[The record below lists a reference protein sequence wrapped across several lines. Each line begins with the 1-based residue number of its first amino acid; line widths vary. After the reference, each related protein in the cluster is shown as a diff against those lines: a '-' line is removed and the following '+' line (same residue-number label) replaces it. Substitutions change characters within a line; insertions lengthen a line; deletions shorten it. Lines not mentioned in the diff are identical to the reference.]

1 MTRKLYPKIF
11 LALILICFTSCE
23 NVGSKGFNSSI
34 LSLLNVSNLGSQTNG
49 QALNSAAMDSGS
61 FSHSLDYIGSEQDRR
76 IQLGSKSYAGTT
88 DRIFVDGLGREAYFR
103 GFNISGNTKM
113 LSDGF
118 KPFRNTADAENA
130 FSLLGKSAGSNIVRF
145 LIAWE
150 GVNPSADTID
160 YAYLDT
166 VILQIKAAIARRMY
180 ILLDYHQD
188 LFSRHLFNK
197 GSWYTGNGAP
207 AWVLPSGSYPQESCG
222 ICFTWG
228 QNLFSNEAVRRGF
241 RNFWNNAPFSAAN
254 KSRNLQTEYIWQVGK
269 ALSYIKNNLSSQ
281 EFDYVLGLDPFN
293 EPADGGMEGLTPA
306 QWDNQKLW
314 PFYYKIRQT
323 LDQNGWEKKWVYAEP
338 MVFWNTNFG
347 GIATGGGYLTSKPG
361 QGFVFNSHFYDA
373 GRLSL
378 DLTGIDNGTYF
389 KALDEIRKEA
399 RFLDIPVFL
408 SEFGMKLK
416 GVGAQ
421 DTGRLISGVY
431 QAMEI
436 SDVQQTTKTR
446 FADFYNPVVSGT
458 EWHWDYYY
466 DNHKEYMNGNTSK
479 LLTAKDS
486 WNDEDF
492 SVIGN
497 YGTKANMDFHVL
509 QRGYPRKIQGSL
521 MSFYYNTIGY
531 DTWNNVFQWGAVR
544 PTDTGASY
552 FGDRRFIVVIWT
564 GKRSDAP
571 TEVYFPPHF
580 SSSDIVLITDK
591 TIYNKGIPISPQNR
605 SNEAVLIPDP
615 NRVSGSGNI
624 LAVWDDLDPD
634 EDPENSVHFLVAVD
648 GAGVTYSDSL
658 LSSIQ
663 NELKSRVLVQ
673 KKSPIYLIGKM
684 TYSGYPS
691 K

>member
-1 MTRKLYPKIF
+1 MTPKLYMKI
-11 LALILICFTSCE
+11 LMALMIVCFSSCG
-23 NVGSKGFNSSI
+23 NVGSGNIDNSVF
-34 LSLLNVSNLGSQTNG
+34 SLLNISQSEGQTNKYEVN
-49 QALNSAAMDSGS
+49 AATDSATV
-61 FSHSLDYIGSEQDRR
+61 SHSLDYIGSESDRK
-76 IQLGSKSYAGTT
+76 ILLGTKSYSGST
-88 DRIFVDGLGREAYFR
+88 DRIFVDGLGRETYFR
-103 GFNISGNTKM
+103 GFNLAGNTKL

-130 FSLLGKSAGSNIVRF
+130 FSLLGQSAGSNMVRY

-150 GVNPSADTID
+150 GVHPSVDTID
-160 YAYLDT
+160 YAYLDA
-166 VILQIKAAIARRMY
+166 VILQLKAAAARRMY

-188 LFSRHLFNK
+188 LFSRYLFNK

-207 AWVLPSGSYPQESCG
+207 AWIISGGSYPQESCG

-228 QNLFSNEAVRRGF
+228 QNLFTNEAVRRGF
-241 RNFWNNAPFSAAN
+241 RNFWNNAPISVPN
-254 KSRNLQTEYIWQVGK
+254 GTRNMQTEYIWQIGK
-269 ALSYIKNNLSSQ
+269 VLSYIKNNLSSQ

-293 EPADGGMEGLTPA
+293 EPADGGMEGLSPA

-314 PFYYKIRQT
+314 PFYYKVRQS
-323 LDQNGWEKKWVYAEP
+323 LDQNGWENKWVYAEP

-421 DTGRLISGVY
+421 DTARLISGVY

-436 SDVQQTTKTR
+436 SDQQQSKKTR

-479 LLTAKDS
+479 LLTAKDA

-497 YGTKANMDFHVL
+497 YGTKSNMDFHVL

-531 DTWNNVFQWGAVR
+531 DTWNNVFKWGAVR
-544 PTDTGASY
+544 TTDTGTNH

-571 TEVYFPPHF
+571 TEVYIPPHF
-580 SSSDIVLITDK
+580 SGSDLVLITDK
-591 TIYNKGIPISPQNR
+591 VIYNKGIPTSPQNR
-605 SNEAVLIPDP
+605 SNEAVFFPDP
-615 NRVSGSGNI
+615 SRVNGSGNI
-624 LAVWDDLDPD
+624 LAVWDDLDTD

-648 GAGVTYSDSL
+648 AAGTSYSDTL

-663 NELKSRVLVQ
+663 NELKTRVLVQ
-673 KKSPIYLIGKM
+673 KKSPIYMIGKM
-684 TYSGYPS
+684 TYGGYPS

>member
-1 MTRKLYPKIF
+1 MKTFSAILF
-11 LALILICFTSCE
+11 LCLVSCE
-23 NVGSKGFNSSI
+23 NQDRSNKNNSI
-34 LSLLNVSNLGSQTNG
+34 LSLLNLSVSKELANQYSTNI
-49 QALNSAAMDSGS
+49 AVSEPNAV
-61 FSHSLDYIGSEQDRR
+61 FHTLDHIGSEPDRK
-76 IQLGSKSYAGTT
+76 ILLGSKSYAGKT

-130 FSLLGKSAGSNIVRF
+130 FSLLGKTAGSNMVRY

-150 GVNPSADTID
+150 GVHPNVDTID

-166 VILQIKAAIARRMY
+166 VILQIKAAIAHRMY

-207 AWVLPSGSYPQESCG
+207 SWVLPSGSYPQESCG

-241 RNFWNNAPFSAAN
+241 RNFWNNAPFSVP
-254 KSRNLQTEYIWQVGK
+254 SGTRNLQTEYLWQMGK
-269 ALSYIKNNLSSQ
+269 ALTYIKNNLSNQ
-281 EFDYVLGLDPFN
+281 EFDFVLGLDPFN

-314 PFYYKIRQT
+314 PFYQKVRQT
-323 LDQNGWEKKWVYAEP
+323 LDQNGWENKWVYAEP

-436 SDVQQTTKTR
+436 SDVQQSKKTR

-466 DNHKEYMNGNTSK
+466 DNHKEYMNGNPSK
-479 LLTAKDS
+479 LLNAKDA

-497 YGTKANMDFHVL
+497 YGTKFNIDYHVL
-509 QRGYPRKIQGSL
+509 QRGYPRKVQGSL

-531 DTWNNVFQWGAVR
+531 DTWNNVFQWGAIR
-544 PTDTGASY
+544 TTDTGTNY

-564 GKRSDAP
+564 GKRSNAP
-571 TEVYFPPHF
+571 TEVYLPSHF
-580 SSSDIVLITDK
+580 SGKDIVLITDK
-591 TIYNKGIPISPQNR
+591 TIYNKDIPTTPQNR
-605 SNEAVLIPDP
+605 SNESILIPDP

-624 LAVWDDLDPD
+624 LTVWDDLDAD

-648 GAGVTYSDSL
+648 GSGANYSDSL

-663 NELKSRVLVQ
+663 NELKVRVCVQ

-684 TYSGYPS
+684 TYGGYPS

>member
-1 MTRKLYPKIF
+1 MKILF
-11 LALILICFTSCE
+11 MLVLVCFTSCD
-23 NVGSKGFNSSI
+23 NAGSKNTNSSF
-34 LSLLNVSNLGSQTNG
+34 LSLLNISDSTSQADG
-49 QALNSAAMDSGS
+49 YSANAATVDSTIV
-61 FSHSLDYIGSEQDRR
+61 SHSLDYIGSESDRK
-76 IQLGSKSYAGTT
+76 ILLGTKTYSGNT

-103 GFNISGNTKM
+103 GFNLAGNTKL

-118 KPFRNTADAENA
+118 KPFRNATDAENA
-130 FSLLGKSAGSNIVRF
+130 LSLLGKSAGSNMVRY

-150 GVNPSADTID
+150 GVHTSVDTIN

-166 VILQIKAAIARRMY
+166 VILQLKAAAARRMY

-197 GSWYTGNGAP
+197 DSWYTGNGAP
-207 AWVLPSGSYPQESCG
+207 SWVLPSGSYPQESCG

-241 RNFWNNAPFSAAN
+241 RNFWNNAPFSVSN
-254 KSRNLQTEYIWQVGK
+254 GTRNLQTEYLWQMGK
-269 ALSYIKNNLSSQ
+269 TLTYIKNNLSSQ

-293 EPADGGMEGLTPA
+293 EPMDGGMEGLTPA

-314 PFYYKIRQT
+314 PFYAKVRQT
-323 LDQNGWEKKWVYAEP
+323 LNQNGWENKWVYAEP

-361 QGFVFNSHFYDA
+361 SGFVFNSHFYDA
-373 GRLSL
+373 GRMSL

-421 DTGRLISGVY
+421 DTARMISGIY

-436 SDVQQTTKTR
+436 SDSQQSTKTR
-446 FADFYNPVVSGT
+446 FADFYNPAVSGT

-479 LLTAKDS
+479 LLTAKDA

-497 YGTKANMDFHVL
+497 YGTKPNMDYHVL

-531 DTWNNVFQWGAVR
+531 DTWNNVFQWGAIR
-544 PTDTGASY
+544 TTDTGTSY
-552 FGDRRFIVVIWT
+552 FGDRRFIVVIWA
-564 GKRSDAP
+564 GKRSNAP
-571 TEVYFPPHF
+571 TEIYLPPHF
-580 SSSDIVLITDK
+580 SGSDIVLITDK
-591 TIYNKGIPISPQNR
+591 TIYNKEIPTSPQNT

-615 NRVSGSGNI
+615 SRVSGSGNI
-624 LAVWDDLDPD
+624 LTVWDDLDAD
-634 EDPENSVHFLVAVD
+634 EDSENSVHFLVAVD
-648 GAGVTYSDSL
+648 AAGASYSDSL

-663 NELKSRVLVQ
+663 ADLKTRVIIQ

-684 TYSGYPS
+684 TYGGYPS